1 MDPRLRHSL
10 CVDKSKSTRAVLKN
24 IFPFIWEKLC
34 KTNRTNWYSKQ
45 PNTRDGALPSQI
57 CHDNLISTV
66 SKLISIKKLPS
77 LLLQPLHFYFV
88 IKFCTILIISTITCL
103 IPIKKLP
110 SHVDCDVI
118 VASYS
123 E

>member
-1 MDPRLRHSL
+1 M
-10 CVDKSKSTRAVLKN
+10 
-24 IFPFIWEKLC
+24 
-34 KTNRTNWYSKQ
+34 Q

-77 LLLQPLHFYFV
+77 RLLQPLHFYFV
-88 IKFCTILIISTITCL
+88 IKFNTIMIISTITSL

-110 SHVDCDVI
+110 SHVDYDVS
-118 VASYS
+118 VANYS